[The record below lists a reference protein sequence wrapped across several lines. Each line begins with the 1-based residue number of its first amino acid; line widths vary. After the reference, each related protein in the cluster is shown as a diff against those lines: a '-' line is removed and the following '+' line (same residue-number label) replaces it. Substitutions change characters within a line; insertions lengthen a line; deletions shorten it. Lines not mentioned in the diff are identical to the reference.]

1 VAVAS
6 TWADHTD
13 ALLREG
19 APANLLLAPRD
30 DQKAFTEKIN
40 QWIVSKWKRGESGR
54 EEMEAFFQ
62 KHFAWPV
69 IARKTLEQLR

>member
-1 VAVAS
+1 
-6 TWADHTD
+6 
-13 ALLREG
+13 LLREG
-19 APANLLLAPRD
+19 APANLILAPRD

-69 IARKTLEQLR
+69 IARKTLEHLR